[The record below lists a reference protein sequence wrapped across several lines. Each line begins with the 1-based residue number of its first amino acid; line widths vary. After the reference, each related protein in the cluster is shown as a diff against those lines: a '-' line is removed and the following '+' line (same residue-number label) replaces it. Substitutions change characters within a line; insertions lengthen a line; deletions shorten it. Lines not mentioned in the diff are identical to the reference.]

1 MKLQGIMKNQ
11 SQTSTKSGNDVLI
24 KTSVTLTLSR
34 NYQSIS
40 RQYGMEKSVP
50 AVEEKNELKR
60 QTDTVDD
67 ALTSVTEE
75 MLKVL
80 EWAAEQKIKGE

>member
-1 MKLQGIMKNQ
+1 MKLKGIMKTQNQ
-11 SQTSTKSGNDVLI
+11 SATKSGGEVLI

-50 AVEEKNELKR
+50 AEEEKGELKR
-60 QTDTVDD
+60 QTETVDN
-67 ALTSVTEE
+67 ALTSVTDE

-80 EWAAEQKIKGE
+80 EWAAEQKVKGE